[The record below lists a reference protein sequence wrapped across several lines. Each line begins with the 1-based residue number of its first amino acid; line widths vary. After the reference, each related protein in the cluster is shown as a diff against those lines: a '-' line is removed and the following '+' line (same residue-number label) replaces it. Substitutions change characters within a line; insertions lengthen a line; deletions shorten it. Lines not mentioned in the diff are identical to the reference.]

1 MTDASGLTRV
11 GAVLGTPDF
20 MSPEQAK
27 GEALDAAADQYALGL
42 ILQELATRRPA
53 ISGRSDH
60 GVLERAKRGE
70 RAPIVE
76 IGERIPRELRSIINK
91 ATAVDKS
98 ARYPSVEAMADDVR
112 RFLRDESVM
121 ADPDSG
127 LRRVTRWIGNH
138 RGMAM
143 ALGVGLLCLSLAVL
157 AVILWRGEVALEA
170 ERQGARARERA
181 VMALGAKVDARAK
194 RMTEQLHR
202 YETLLSELATSARI
216 FLSEPAPT
224 SNVVVYKYKGGERE
238 PAAIPADAVA
248 SEVYGQVTSLRHA
261 DFSAAPEVELGAVRP
276 QIDQL
281 ARLEPVL
288 RSTLLGSAERE
299 AQDLSMGRA
308 EHLVLQRGVPLVWAY
323 FGAASGL
330 SVGMPGTWDYDD
342 SPGVEGY
349 DHRKEPW
356 YLEVLGS
363 RDVVWSSGID
373 ENGLGVLLGAA
384 QVVRDAQ
391 GAVLGVA
398 AVDLAM
404 RHFIDDYLEVPE
416 LAATGAEALLI
427 DREGRVQVRSSQ
439 KDAVRTA
446 TTFAPQPYEEPL
458 VLEAMKASEL
468 GHFMLPDGRMALW
481 ATLGR
486 VGLTYL
492 IVGRE
497 AALLAPDAPITPLE

>member
-1 MTDASGLTRV
+1 MNGLTRV

-53 ISGRSDH
+53 IAGRSD
-60 GVLERAKRGE
+60 GAVLERAKRGE
-70 RAPIVE
+70 RVPIVE
-76 IGERIPRELRSIINK
+76 AGERIPRELRSIIAK
-91 ATAVDKS
+91 ATARDKA
-98 ARYPSVEAMADDVR
+98 ARYASVEALADDVG
-112 RFLRDESVM
+112 RFLRDESVL

-127 LRRVTRWIGNH
+127 VRRATRWIGHH

-143 ALGVGLLCLSLAVL
+143 AFAVGLLCLLLAVL
-157 AVILWRGEVALEA
+157 AAILWQGEVALQA
-170 ERQGARARERA
+170 EREAARARERS
-181 VMALGAKVDARAK
+181 VMALGATVDARAK

-216 FLSEPAPT
+216 FLSEPAPP
-224 SNVVVYKYKGGERE
+224 SSVVVYKYKDGERE
-238 PAAIPADAVA
+238 PAAIPADAVESA
-248 SEVYGQVTSLRHA
+248 VYGQVTSLRHA
-261 DFSAAPEVELGAVRP
+261 DFSAAPEIDLSAMRP

-288 RSTLLGSAERE
+288 RSTLLGSVGHE
-299 AQDLSMGRA
+299 AQELSIGRA
-308 EHLVLQRGVPLVWAY
+308 EHLVLHKGVPLVWTY
-323 FGAASGL
+323 FAAASGL

-342 SPGVEGY
+342 SPGVAGY

-356 YLEVLGS
+356 YLEALPT
-363 RDVVWSSGID
+363 REVVWSSGID

-384 QVVRDAQ
+384 TVVRDGQ
-391 GAVLGVA
+391 GQVLGVA

-404 RHFIDDYLEVPE
+404 RHLIDDYLEIPE
-416 LAATGAEALLI
+416 LAARGAEALLI

-439 KDAVRTA
+439 KDAVRSA
-446 TTFAPQPYEEPL
+446 TTFAPQRYEEPL
-458 VLEAMKASEL
+458 VLDAMKDSEI
-468 GHFMLPDGRMALW
+468 GHIPLPDGRMALW

-492 IVGRE
+492 VVGRE
-497 AALLAPDAPITPLE
+497 SALLLP